1 MSYCFSH
8 FYFYFD
14 GNSFSMNNLFFYQNT
29 TFGHLFDSISNL
41 YPHLNICPCFDYKIK
56 NNQCSYFNAN
66 EDDTLYN
73 FYNKYG
79 SGYLYVEIKLNGKQ
93 CKCNKQFK
101 EYYSKTKKEI
111 INDFESKI
119 KYLEEKVSF
128 LNKVIEEKDNIITKK
143 TKENKNYLKE
153 SSEYQKKIDKL
164 EVTIEDLKNKKRNV
178 EDDNQNQ
185 KNVIELLKKEIQNLK
200 KKIELKE
207 NEIKDK
213 NEENIK
219 NIKEY
224 SENQVNRERKITDLN
239 NKIYELNIEDKN
251 KKNEIE
257 SLKKEIQNLKNE
269 KLESEKKNKS
279 QEDKII
285 NLEKEI
291 EESKEKEKILK
302 LAADGDVDA
311 LNIIQQSGIGKDL
324 KSKYNTIAFDESTNL
339 IVENKNYELS
349 NELQKFNKN
358 FEDFYDIIINIKS
371 IKDINKGWEIKSNE
385 KGKKQYME
393 KKNEPVLK
401 IGVIGNADKGK
412 SFLLSKIS
420 KIDLPSGPSISTEG
434 LSIKYPDLEGY
445 EYRKIVLL
453 DSAGLETPVIKET
466 KENNN
471 VNEKEL
477 FKEKSREKL
486 ITELFLQNYIM
497 HNSDILLI
505 VVGKFTYSEQKLLN
519 KIKTDIQRAKLNKT
533 VFIIHNL
540 FTFFSKKQVE
550 DHIQDYLL
558 KSATF
563 ELEEGHKITT
573 EKSSKNG
580 TYYYEKNFNSNGS
593 KIFHLIFANEG
604 SEAGKFY
611 NKFTL
616 DFIEKEFQNVINLKP
631 FDVIETVKE
640 RFIEISNDIIE
651 LIDKNP
657 FNKESFEET
666 EEYIKLKDNQEII
679 LKKCLI
685 DELGFSNLKVN
696 GFEPTYNYYKK
707 DDSIE
712 IKIECPGN
720 FSIAPKINF
729 LGEYTVIK
737 INGEK
742 KKDDEKIE
750 NMRDCREYG
759 KFCVDIPLKSED
771 YLLSRE
777 KPKIQGKNGILII
790 NYLLEKQV
798 DNEVFEFGDS

>member
-1 MSYCFSH
+1 M
-8 FYFYFD
+8 
-14 GNSFSMNNLFFYQNT
+14 
-29 TFGHLFDSISNL
+29 
-41 YPHLNICPCFDYKIK
+41 KKEK
-56 NNQCSYFNAN
+56 NNIW
-66 EDDTLYN
+66 
-73 FYNKYG
+73 K
-79 SGYLYVEIKLNGKQ
+79 
-93 CKCNKQFK
+93 
-101 EYYSKTKKEI
+101 
-111 INDFESKI
+111 
-119 KYLEEKVSF
+119 
-128 LNKVIEEKDNIITKK
+128 
-143 TKENKNYLKE
+143 
-153 SSEYQKKIDKL
+153 
-164 EVTIEDLKNKKRNV
+164 
-178 EDDNQNQ
+178 
-185 KNVIELLKKEIQNLK
+185 
-200 KKIELKE
+200 
-207 NEIKDK
+207 
-213 NEENIK
+213 
-219 NIKEY
+219 
-224 SENQVNRERKITDLN
+224 
-239 NKIYELNIEDKN
+239 
-251 KKNEIE
+251 
-257 SLKKEIQNLKNE
+257 
-269 KLESEKKNKS
+269 
-279 QEDKII
+279 
-285 NLEKEI
+285 
-291 EESKEKEKILK
+291 
-302 LAADGDVDA
+302 
-311 LNIIQQSGIGKDL
+311 
-324 KSKYNTIAFDESTNL
+324 
-339 IVENKNYELS
+339 
-349 NELQKFNKN
+349 
-358 FEDFYDIIINIKS
+358 
-371 IKDINKGWEIKSNE
+371 
-385 KGKKQYME
+385 

-477 FKEKSREKL
+477 FKEKSNEKL
-486 ITELFLQNYIM
+486 ITEFFLQNYII

-558 KSATF
+558 KRVTF

-580 TYYYEKNFNSNGS
+580 TYYYEKNFNSNCS

-712 IKIECPGN
+712 IKIECPGKC
-720 FSIAPKINF
+720 SIAPKIDF

-742 KKDDEKIE
+742 KKMIMAK
-750 NMRDCREYG
+750 
-759 KFCVDIPLKSED
+759 
-771 YLLSRE
+771 
-777 KPKIQGKNGILII
+777 
-790 NYLLEKQV
+790 
-798 DNEVFEFGDS
+798 